1 MFRVVNTFFGKIATF
16 VLTTTRISDNINV
29 SNDTTGG
36 DKMQKINQKRK
47 KVHREYVFLR
57 VCQKHEKY
65 SDDYMAAYLGCSSR
79 TYRDK
84 LLGWNDFS
92 PLEARALSSLFK
104 RSQEFLFS

>member
-1 MFRVVNTFFGKIATF
+1 
-16 VLTTTRISDNINV
+16 
-29 SNDTTGG
+29 
-36 DKMQKINQKRK
+36 MQKINQKRK

-57 VCQKHEKY
+57 ACQKHEKY

-92 PLEARALSSLFK
+92 PLEARALSSLFSEVK
-104 RSQEFLFS
+104 NLSFAFYHLLLCRSTHLYYHLFVSLSTQKSQFFQKMC